1 LYLLL
6 GSNHHGESSGVL
18 GCVCISVSK
27 DLYFVALMEADAHI
41 MSLSDPL
48 FSSQL
53 ASDASVCST
62 MTKKVVKL
70 LDQFDPAYATPLEA
84 RLEAMVQL
92 GLASGATF
100 DDEACLSAH
109 FYTP

>member
-1 LYLLL
+1 M
-6 GSNHHGESSGVL
+6 S
-18 GCVCISVSK
+18 
-27 DLYFVALMEADAHI
+27 FVALMEADSHI

-84 RLEAMVQL
+84 RVEAMVQL

-109 FYTP
+109 FYTPRGLAVCDTLHVCVCICVCVCLCQFLCL